1 MPTNEDGEFELILG
15 NKQLLGMFFVV
26 VVLLGVFFVM
36 GYLVGQKSA
45 PLAVADNS
53 RKPDAKPL
61 VVESPAPKQADQTA
75 PDASVT
81 PTPAP
86 VTTAPQA
93 PETPPEQAAVETPKA
108 APPAKPEAKA
118 ATKKSEPA
126 KATKADVE
134 PETQE
139 PVTGGTYVQLVATTK
154 HDADAMVQVLRKN
167 SFPAI
172 DNEVPGKP
180 GLFRVLVGPTTE
192 YNKLKDDL
200 QKKGFE
206 GDRAFKKQF

>member
-45 PLAVADNS
+45 PLAVAET

-61 VVESPAPKQADQTA
+61 VVESPAPKQSDQTA
-75 PDASVT
+75 PDAAV
-81 PTPAP
+81 TPAP

-93 PETPPEQAAVETPKA
+93 PEVPPEQPSVEAPKA
-108 APPAKPEAKA
+108 AAPAKPEPKA
-118 ATKKSEPA
+118 VTEKAEPA
-126 KATKADVE
+126 KATKARAE
-134 PETQE
+134 PETEE

-180 GLFRVLVGPTTE
+180 GLFRVLVGPTTD

>member
-45 PLAVADNS
+45 PLAVAETS

-61 VVESPAPKQADQTA
+61 VVESPAPKQSDQTA
-75 PDASVT
+75 PDASV
-81 PTPAP
+81 TPAP

-93 PETPPEQAAVETPKA
+93 PEVPPEQPPVEASKA
-108 APPAKPEAKA
+108 ATPAKPEPKA
-118 ATKKSEPA
+118 ATQKSEPA
-126 KATKADVE
+126 KAAKAATE
-134 PETQE
+134 PETQD

-167 SFPAI
+167 TFPAI

-180 GLFRVLVGPTTE
+180 GLFRVLVGPTTD